1 MLQRQAHKKALS
13 SSVVDCEED
22 VKCHFSMVEL
32 KSLFMY
38 QENTKSDTHDK
49 YVFLLLM
56 IYVYEIYRKDV

>member
-22 VKCHFSMVEL
+22 VQCHFSMVEL

-38 QENTKSDTHDK
+38 QETTKSDTHDK
-49 YVFLLLM
+49 
-56 IYVYEIYRKDV
+56 